1 MSIVSDLD
9 VPACVYAAP
18 DDTADRVEGIDSI
31 DKLPII
37 WSGSPRVNPNHGPE
51 PDV

>member
-9 VPACVYAAP
+9 PLACDYAAP
-18 DDTADRVEGIDSI
+18 DVTADRYHQQLAETRQPG
-31 DKLPII
+31 LPK
-37 WSGSPRVNPNHGPE
+37 VNLNHGPA

>member
-1 MSIVSDLD
+1 MD
-9 VPACVYAAP
+9 
-18 DDTADRVEGIDSI
+18 GI

-37 WSGSPRVNPNHGPE
+37 WSGSPKVNPNHGPV